1 MLMYALKGQWSGLG
15 YITDLTTESVRTI
28 KFLFTFAIILL
39 QKFMKRKTNL

>member
-1 MLMYALKGQWSGLG
+1 MLMYALEGQWSGLG